1 MGEIYDKWSVC
12 DWKVR
17 CWDQEPTVSPFRGK
31 VVLVE
36 ASFGVDSTPESRES
50 LEAKVPSRTV
60 LKSARVV
67 APNFSMSTLEL

>member
-36 ASFGVDSTPESRES
+36 ASFGVVRD
-50 LEAKVPSRTV
+50 V
-60 LKSARVV
+60 LLKKNTTSPLRFK
-67 APNFSMSTLEL
+67 N

>member
-1 MGEIYDKWSVC
+1 MGEIYDKWSVG

-36 ASFGVDSTPESRES
+36 ASFGVVRD
-50 LEAKVPSRTV
+50 V
-60 LKSARVV
+60 LLKKNTTSPLRFK
-67 APNFSMSTLEL
+67 N